1 MKSGRVVAGVCAAL
15 VLDVPNQALQ
25 HVGGF
30 DVRAIIDRMHLDAE
44 LVLSLVVRYRV
55 QKRGQFVD
63 RDARTALDCALLRS
77 VCGPV
82 IARQLLKIV
91 SRLLEIVRLERQA
104 AGVPSVGL
112 GDDVVVGF
120 AFLLHAASVFDQ
132 RMLRL
137 AEHDHNRVALDALES
152 VRCVPALKA
161 RSLCVVAAVRHQEQR
176 ISGDVRVGAELA
188 QQRIAKARLAVVL
201 GHVDAAHF
209 EHL

>member
-77 VCGPV
+77 FCGPV

-120 AFLLHAASVFDQ
+120 TLFCHVASVFD
-132 RMLRL
+132 LRL
-137 AEHDHNRVALDALES
+137 LRFAEHDHGWLILDAFKT
-152 VRCVPALKA
+152 VRRVPSLKA
-161 RSLCVVAAVRHQEQR
+161 RRVGIVCAFWHQEQSISGNVSICAEFAHQR
-176 ISGDVRVGAELA
+176 ISEASLCGCSSGT
-188 QQRIAKARLAVVL
+188 
-201 GHVDAAHF
+201 
-209 EHL
+209 